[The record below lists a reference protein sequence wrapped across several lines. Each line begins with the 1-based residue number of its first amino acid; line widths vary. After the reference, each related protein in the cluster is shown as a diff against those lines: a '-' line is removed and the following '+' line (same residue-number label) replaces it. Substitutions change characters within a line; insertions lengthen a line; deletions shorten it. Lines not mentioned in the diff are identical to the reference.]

1 MFSSWDFYNSEI
13 MRLIAKEVKFLVL
26 GILLLLLSNFKCF
39 CVIEILTKGGV
50 VTVTVNLKLNISFA
64 KELRQVIE
72 NTTERIMVIVKVTPS
87 VRSS

>member
-1 MFSSWDFYNSEI
+1 M
-13 MRLIAKEVKFLVL
+13 
-26 GILLLLLSNFKCF
+26 
-39 CVIEILTKGGV
+39 
-50 VTVTVNLKLNISFA
+50 TVPVNLKLNISFA